1 MEDFQKLRR
10 RVLDFIVLQ
19 SKQKFDPREQIQI
32 ENEIRSDATQL
43 IKTYSKQDFN
53 EIYNGNIVCLNGI
66 FQINLNFI
74 TRVKQE
80 LAKLSDEFQDK
91 SITSNQII
99 IEKNAEKSAMNES
112 AQKSQAIQ
120 QKQETPTTQMRS
132 SLLKLKSSQQLDNIQ
147 QLQNKVQVI
156 KAQVAEQETMNV
168 DIEQKIK
175 SQDDEI
181 IVLQLEL
188 QQSLAKLKAARD
200 IHNQLSNSITKL
212 SETENNY
219 RKCLSF
225 VSQHLKDSE
234 QLLQSENFQKFYDAE
249 IKQISSDQNIIEK
262 KIEEKELEKP
272 KELKNYANIVSAYA
286 QKAIKTQDDKSEQ
299 EAKKIIKKP
308 TKIQQ
313 LIETKPLQETDDL
326 SLSKTKVI
334 PKEAEQQQKVI
345 SKKKPEIKP
354 TKTPINQFT
363 QKGKTQQKQLAMVS
377 QQDIE
382 ALLNDTCT
390 QQTHNTQQT
399 PQSQIT
405 QNSEKPSV
413 LQSQPKSTPKN
424 ILKQTPAKP
433 SEQQKPDVKSDVK
446 LSQTS
451 LNKSPN
457 KMVLSPNAL
466 NPQIQLQSDNSILA
480 DFQSPN
486 QPQQQIKSE
495 VSAENLDPLAEARKI
510 AMQRV
515 HEYNLKEKERNQQK
529 TTLKEELLK
538 KRDQRLEEF
547 KKKPKTTTQNHLV
560 YHVDEEIEQKPDP
573 NLFKQEQKMKAL
585 ENLRLAK
592 QMGKGYDISTIENKV
607 VENIEY
613 DNDLACDLDRILD
626 EIDQDLFG

>member
-19 SKQKFDPREQIQI
+19 SKQKFEPREQIQI

-112 AQKSQAIQ
+112 AQKSQAVQ

-132 SLLKLKSSQQLDNIQ
+132 SLLKLKSSQQQDNIQ

-156 KAQVAEQETMNV
+156 KAQVAEQEAMNV

-188 QQSLAKLKAARD
+188 QYSLAKLKAARD

-262 KIEEKELEKP
+262 KIEVKEQEKP

-299 EAKKIIKKP
+299 EAKKLVKKP
-308 TKIQQ
+308 TRIQQ
-313 LIETKPLQETDDL
+313 LIETKPPQETDDL
-326 SLSKTKVI
+326 SLSKTKVVL
-334 PKEAEQQQKVI
+334 KETEPQQKVI
-345 SKKKPEIKP
+345 NKKKPEIKP
-354 TKTPINQFT
+354 TKTAINQFN
-363 QKGKTQQKQLAMVS
+363 QKGKTQQKQQTMLS

-390 QQTHNTQQT
+390 QQT
-399 PQSQIT
+399 PQSQNT
-405 QNSEKPSV
+405 LTSEKPSA
-413 LQSQPKSTPKN
+413 LQSQSQPKSTPKN
-424 ILKQTPAKP
+424 ILKLTPAKP
-433 SEQQKPDVKSDVK
+433 SEQQKPDVK

-466 NPQIQLQSDNSILA
+466 NPSVAQLQSDNSILA

-486 QPQQQIKSE
+486 QPPQQQIKSE

-515 HEYNLKEKERNQQK
+515 HEYNQKEKERNQQK

-538 KRDQRLEEF
+538 KRDQRMEEF
-547 KKKPKTTTQNHLV
+547 KKKPKTTTQNHLI

-607 VENIEY
+607 VENTVEY